1 MHFRTRHHGMVI
13 FSACKEKNMRPHQDS
28 EESDGESIGSDDTWS
43 TEYSDDDD
51 DLDGFIIDD
60 EDDDLT

>member
-1 MHFRTRHHGMVI
+1 MVI